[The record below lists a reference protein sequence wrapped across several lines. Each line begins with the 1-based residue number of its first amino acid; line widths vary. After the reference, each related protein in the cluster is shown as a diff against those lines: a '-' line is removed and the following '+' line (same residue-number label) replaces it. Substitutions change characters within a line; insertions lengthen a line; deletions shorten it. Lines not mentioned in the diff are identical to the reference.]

1 MELTTIDN
9 TRFYPRVV
17 THEMNVDSYTN
28 TDVLN
33 AGIEDGLRFKNF
45 YIQPSEPRKLYKYIE
60 RLDFVLLFADEDGN
74 LFMKEEYQLPLRP
87 ITREQWQKKM
97 DEAKKDWNDLEKGVA
112 DGSIFKEEHSI
123 VNIGFLK
130 FDKYGNYYRLHDNK
144 LFFSTL
150 FRAVAIRLFG
160 KVCFLGNSYII
171 VEGHPHEPFK
181 IIRQYIDGHRFIVRY
196 HPYGSHYNS
205 TYEAELYFD
214 GKGSYKLT
222 NNKWLG
228 NLTEKGYGYL
238 GYSYP

>member
-1 MELTTIDN
+1 M
-9 TRFYPRVV
+9 
-17 THEMNVDSYTN
+17 
-28 TDVLN
+28 
-33 AGIEDGLRFKNF
+33 
-45 YIQPSEPRKLYKYIE
+45 
-60 RLDFVLLFADEDGN
+60 
-74 LFMKEEYQLPLRP
+74 
-87 ITREQWQKKM
+87 
-97 DEAKKDWNDLEKGVA
+97 
-112 DGSIFKEEHSI
+112 
-123 VNIGFLK
+123 K
-130 FDKYGNYYRLHDNK
+130 FDKYGNYYRLHDDK
-144 LFFSTL
+144 MFMPAIY
-150 FRAVAIRLFG
+150 RAVAIRLLG
-160 KVCFLGNSYII
+160 KVCFLGNSYIV